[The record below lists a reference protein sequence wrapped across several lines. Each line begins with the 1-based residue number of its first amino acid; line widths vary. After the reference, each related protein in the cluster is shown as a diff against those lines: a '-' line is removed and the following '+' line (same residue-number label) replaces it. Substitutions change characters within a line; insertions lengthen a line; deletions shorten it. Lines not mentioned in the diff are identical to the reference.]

1 MENRN
6 VFSFVISILERKD
19 KISSFVPE
27 EGLCLP
33 KDNLL
38 KAKLLKDS
46 LELPRYTCKDRVK
59 CKDFD
64 MDKVKFN
71 NFGYNK
77 AKIVPVNNVSKMEV
91 SYCDM
96 V

>member
-1 MENRN
+1 MENQN
-6 VFSFVISILERKD
+6 IFSFVISILERKD
-19 KISSFVPE
+19 KINSFVPE

-38 KAKLLKDS
+38 TDS
-46 LELPRYTCKDRVK
+46 LELPRQTCKDRVK

-71 NFGYNK
+71 NFGSNK

>member
-1 MENRN
+1 MLTRYNCKKH
-6 VFSFVISILERKD
+6 VII
-19 KISSFVPE
+19 
-27 EGLCLP
+27 
-33 KDNLL
+33 
-38 KAKLLKDS
+38 
-46 LELPRYTCKDRVK
+46 
-59 CKDFD
+59 KDFD

-71 NFGYNK
+71 NFGSNK